1 MINLCSCIIY
11 YQKNNYG
18 RDSYILYEDIL
29 IDIIEQVSE
38 DYYVIPSS
46 ISEVIIVPYST
57 IDAEYTKTMLS
68 NVNSSIVAT

>member
-1 MINLCSCIIY
+1 M
-11 YQKNNYG
+11 
-18 RDSYILYEDIL
+18 YEDIL